1 MFEKKLTGYASI
13 DKPQNKGAKFWEAH
27 PIIPDINIY
36 TAIKVI
42 SSFYRD
48 EKAVDCLKL
57 SATYQQLLD
66 DAVTVS
72 MALKELGV
80 KKGDIITVSMP
91 NFYQAVAVFMAANR
105 IGATTTFLNSFAPDE
120 EIVSYL
126 NLFESPVYI
135 NFNRSDEENQKI
147 VDKTHV
153 RYVITLDKSKVNSL
167 SLNGNYHLTK
177 SNTIDFNTLGCLA
190 KFQKKTLE
198 NPFNVLDDA
207 LILYTSGTTGK
218 PKAVVLTN
226 KNILA
231 AATYLKNSTHISN
244 TRGEKSLVCVPFT
257 YPYGFSTS
265 TLMSLMCGRTAIL
278 APDLSKDNL
287 YYYLAKNPNIIFGSP
302 ALLELMMINAPKGF
316 DLSSVKTFISGGDFL
331 TPANAKRGEDFFQEH
346 KAKTVITNGSGNA
359 ETVSCGTNSVGIE
372 VKPETVGRVLT
383 GSDCLVIDMDKY
395 NNNRTIEEK
404 KIGEEGL
411 LLIGGEHVFKEYY
424 KKPELT
430 KKAKIV
436 VNGKNYVATGMFGRL
451 DNDGYFTL
459 TGRQSRFYIIS
470 TLNKV
475 YLDYVQGVISNF
487 PCVKDC
493 AVVKVDTNDG
503 SLAANKAY
511 IVLDESKMLDSK
523 DFTSQILD
531 LCLKPIKMV
540 NGDIVQL
547 KEYEIPAY
555 IEFVNALPRR
565 KGTEKVDYQLLEQ
578 KAADDLKKG
587 ESQKFYKLELAK

>member
-13 DKPQNKGAKFWEAH
+13 DKPQNKGAKFMEAH

-57 SATYQQLLD
+57 SATYRELLD

-80 KKGDIITVSMP
+80 RKGDIITVSMP

-120 EIVSYL
+120 EIISYL

-153 RYVITLDKSKVNSL
+153 KYVVTLDKNKVNSL
-167 SLNGNYHLTK
+167 NLNCNYHLTK
-177 SNTIDFNTLGCLA
+177 SNTIDYNTLGYLA

-198 NPFNVLDDA
+198 NPFNAYDDA

-226 KNILA
+226 KNVLA
-231 AATYLKNSTHISN
+231 AATYLKNSTHISD

-278 APDLSKDNL
+278 APDLTKDNL
-287 YYYLAKNPNIIFGSP
+287 YYYLSKKPNIIFGSP
-302 ALLELMMINAPKGF
+302 ALMELMMINAPTGF

-331 TPANAKRGEDFFQEH
+331 TPANAKRGKEFFEKH
-346 KAKTVITNGSGNA
+346 NAKTIITNGSGNA

-372 VKPETVGRVLT
+372 VKPNTVGRVLT
-383 GSDCLVIDMDKY
+383 GSNCLVIDTDEF
-395 NNNRTIEEK
+395 NENGVIQEK

-411 LLIGGEHVFKEYY
+411 LLIGGKHVFKEYY

-430 KKAKIV
+430 RKAKII
-436 VNGKNYVATGMFGRL
+436 VNGKEYVATGMFGKL

-475 YLDYVQGVISNF
+475 YLDYVQGIISNF

-493 AVVKVDTNDG
+493 AVVKVATNDG
-503 SLAANKAY
+503 NLSVNKAY
-511 IVLDESKMLDSK
+511 IVLDESKMSNTEN
-523 DFTSQILD
+523 FSSQILD
-531 LCLKPIKMV
+531 LCLNPVKLA
-540 NGDIVQL
+540 NGDTVQL
-547 KEYEIPAY
+547 KEYEIPTY
-555 IEFVNALPRR
+555 IEFVNELPRKR
-565 KGTEKVDYQLLEQ
+565 GTEKVDYQFLEQ
-578 KAADDLKKG
+578 KAADDLQKG
-587 ESQKFYKLELAK
+587 QLQKVYKLELAK

>member
-57 SATYQQLLD
+57 SATYQELLD

-198 NPFNVLDDA
+198 NPFNALDDA

-231 AATYLKNSTHISN
+231 AATYLKNSTHISD

-278 APDLSKDNL
+278 APDLTKDNL

-302 ALLELMMINAPKGF
+302 ALLELMMINAPKDF

-383 GSDCLVIDMDKY
+383 GSECLVIDMDKY
-395 NNNRTIEEK
+395 TNDGTIEEK

-511 IVLDESKMLDSK
+511 IVLDESKMLDNK

-540 NGDIVQL
+540 NGDVVQL

-578 KAADDLKKG
+578 KAAADLKKG

>member
-1 MFEKKLTGYASI
+1 
-13 DKPQNKGAKFWEAH
+13 
-27 PIIPDINIY
+27 
-36 TAIKVI
+36 
-42 SSFYRD
+42 
-48 EKAVDCLKL
+48 
-57 SATYQQLLD
+57 
-66 DAVTVS
+66 
-72 MALKELGV
+72 
-80 KKGDIITVSMP
+80 MP

-135 NFNRSDEENQKI
+135 NFNCNDEENQKI

-167 SLNGNYHLTK
+167 NLNGNYHLTK

-198 NPFNVLDDA
+198 NPFNALDDA

-231 AATYLKNSTHISN
+231 AATYLKNSTHISD

-395 NNNRTIEEK
+395 TNDRTIEEK

-511 IVLDESKMLDSK
+511 IVLDESKMLDNK

-531 LCLKPIKMV
+531 LCLKPTKMI
-540 NGDIVQL
+540 NGDVVQL

-578 KAADDLKKG
+578 KAADDLKNG

>member
-13 DKPQNKGAKFWEAH
+13 DKPQNKGAKFFEAH

-80 KKGDIITVSMP
+80 RKGDIITVSMP
-91 NFYQAVAVFMAANR
+91 NFYQAVSVFVAANR

-177 SNTIDFNTLGCLA
+177 SNTIDFNSLGCLA

-198 NPFNVLDDA
+198 NPFNALDDA

-226 KNILA
+226 KNVLA
-231 AATYLKNSTHISN
+231 AATYLKNSTHISD

-278 APDLSKDNL
+278 APYLSKDNL

-302 ALLELMMINAPKGF
+302 ALLELMMINAPKDF

-487 PCVKDC
+487 PCVQDC

-511 IVLDESKMLDSK
+511 IVLDESKMLDNK

>member
-1 MFEKKLTGYASI
+1 MFEKKLTGYASN

-57 SATYQQLLD
+57 SATYQELLD

-105 IGATTTFLNSFAPDE
+105 IGAITTFLNSFAPDE

-198 NPFNVLDDA
+198 NPFNALDDA

-231 AATYLKNSTHISN
+231 AATYLKNSTHISD

-278 APDLSKDNL
+278 APDLTKDNL

-302 ALLELMMINAPKGF
+302 ALLELMMINAPKDF

-383 GSDCLVIDMDKY
+383 GSECLVIDMDKY
-395 NNNRTIEEK
+395 TNDGTIEEK

-511 IVLDESKMLDSK
+511 IVLDESKMLDNK

-540 NGDIVQL
+540 NGDVVQL

-578 KAADDLKKG
+578 KAAADLKKG

>member
-13 DKPQNKGAKFWEAH
+13 DKPQNKGAKFFEAH

-57 SATYQQLLD
+57 SATYQQLLE

-80 KKGDIITVSMP
+80 RKGDIITVSMP

-198 NPFNVLDDA
+198 NPFNALDDA

-231 AATYLKNSTHISN
+231 AATYLKNSTHISD

-346 KAKTVITNGSGNA
+346 KAKTIITNGSGNA

-531 LCLKPIKMV
+531 LCLKPIKMA

>member
-13 DKPQNKGAKFWEAH
+13 DKPQNKGAKFFEAH

-80 KKGDIITVSMP
+80 RKGDIITVSMP
-91 NFYQAVAVFMAANR
+91 NFYQAVSVFVAANR

-177 SNTIDFNTLGCLA
+177 SNTIDFNSLGCLA

-198 NPFNVLDDA
+198 NPFNALDDA

-226 KNILA
+226 KNVLA
-231 AATYLKNSTHISN
+231 AATYLKNSTHISD

-278 APDLSKDNL
+278 APYLSKDNL

-302 ALLELMMINAPKGF
+302 ALLELMMINAPKDF

-511 IVLDESKMLDSK
+511 IVLDESKMLDNK

-565 KGTEKVDYQLLEQ
+565 KGNEKVDYQLLEQ

>member
-1 MFEKKLTGYASI
+1 MFEKKLTGYASN

-198 NPFNVLDDA
+198 NPFNALDDA

-346 KAKTVITNGSGNA
+346 KAKTIITNGSGNA

-531 LCLKPIKMV
+531 LYLKPIKMA

>member
-13 DKPQNKGAKFWEAH
+13 DKPQNKGAKFWETH

-72 MALKELGV
+72 MALKEFGV
-80 KKGDIITVSMP
+80 RKGDIITVSMP

-198 NPFNVLDDA
+198 NPFNALDDA

-231 AATYLKNSTHISN
+231 AATYLKNSTHISD

-302 ALLELMMINAPKGF
+302 ALLELMMINAPKDF

-430 KKAKIV
+430 KRAKIV

-511 IVLDESKMLDSK
+511 IVLDESKMLDNK

-540 NGDIVQL
+540 NGDVVQL

-587 ESQKFYKLELAK
+587 ASQKFYKLELAK

>member
-13 DKPQNKGAKFWEAH
+13 DKPQNKGAKFFEAH

-80 KKGDIITVSMP
+80 RKGDIITVSMP

-177 SNTIDFNTLGCLA
+177 SNTIDFNSLGCLA

-198 NPFNVLDDA
+198 NPFNALDDA

-226 KNILA
+226 KNVLA
-231 AATYLKNSTHISN
+231 AATYLKNSTHISD

-278 APDLSKDNL
+278 APYLSKDNL

-302 ALLELMMINAPKGF
+302 ALLELMMINAPKDF

-331 TPANAKRGEDFFQEH
+331 TLANAKRGEDFFQEH

-511 IVLDESKMLDSK
+511 IVLDESKMLDNK

>member
-13 DKPQNKGAKFWEAH
+13 DKPQNKGAKFFEAH

-80 KKGDIITVSMP
+80 RKGDIITVSMP

-198 NPFNVLDDA
+198 NPFNALDDA

-226 KNILA
+226 KNVLA
-231 AATYLKNSTHISN
+231 AATYLKNSTHISD
-244 TRGEKSLVCVPFT
+244 TRGEKSFVCVPFT

-302 ALLELMMINAPKGF
+302 ALLELMMINAPKDF

-331 TPANAKRGEDFFQEH
+331 TPANAKRGENFFQEH

-436 VNGKNYVATGMFGRL
+436 VNGKKYVATGMFGRL

-511 IVLDESKMLDSK
+511 IVLDESKMLDNK

>member
-1 MFEKKLTGYASI
+1 MFEKKLTGYASN

-57 SATYQQLLD
+57 SASYQQLLD

-198 NPFNVLDDA
+198 NPFNALDDA

-231 AATYLKNSTHISN
+231 AATYLKNSTHISD

-278 APDLSKDNL
+278 APDLTKDNL

-302 ALLELMMINAPKGF
+302 ALLELMMINAPKDF

-383 GSDCLVIDMDKY
+383 GSECLVIDMDKY
-395 NNNRTIEEK
+395 TNDGTIEEK

-511 IVLDESKMLDSK
+511 IVLDESKMLDNK

-540 NGDIVQL
+540 NGDVVQL

-578 KAADDLKKG
+578 KAAADLKKG

>member
-13 DKPQNKGAKFWEAH
+13 DKPQNKGAKPWEAR

-36 TAIKVI
+36 TAIKVN

-57 SATYQQLLD
+57 TATYQQLLD

-80 KKGDIITVSMP
+80 RRGDILTVSMP

-105 IGATTTFLNSFAPDE
+105 IGATVTFLNSFAPDE
-120 EIVSYL
+120 EIISYL

-135 NFNRSDEENQKI
+135 NYNRSDEENQKI

-153 RYVITLDKSKVNSL
+153 RYIVTLDKNKINSL
-167 SLNGNYHLTK
+167 DMNGNYHLTK
-177 SNTIDFNTLGCLA
+177 SNTIDYSTLGYLA
-190 KFQKKTLE
+190 KFQKKGLE
-198 NPFNVLDDA
+198 NPFNASDDA

-226 KNILA
+226 KNVLA

-244 TRGEKSLVCVPFT
+244 TLGEKSLVCVPFT

-287 YYYLAKNPNIIFGSP
+287 YYYLSKNPNIIFGSP
-302 ALLELMMINAPKGF
+302 ALMELMMINAPKNF

-331 TPANAKRGEDFFQEH
+331 TPANAKRGENFFAEH
-346 KAKTVITNGSGNA
+346 NANTIITNGSGNA

-383 GSDCLVIDMDKY
+383 GSDCLVVDIDKLD
-395 NNNRTIEEK
+395 NQNIIEEK

-411 LLIGGEHVFKEYY
+411 LLIGGQHVFKEYY

-436 VNGKNYVATGMFGRL
+436 INGKEYVATGMLGKL
-451 DNDGYFTL
+451 DADGYFTL

-475 YLDYVQGVISNF
+475 YLDYVQGVISNL

-493 AVVKVDTNDG
+493 AVVKVPDNDG
-503 SLAANKAY
+503 NLFVNKAY
-511 IVLDESKMLDSK
+511 IILDESKMMSSK
-523 DFTSQILD
+523 DYTSQILD
-531 LCLKPIKMV
+531 LCLQPFQLS
-540 NGDIVQL
+540 NGETVQL

-555 IEFVNALPRR
+555 IEFVSELPRR
-565 KGTEKVDYQLLEQ
+565 KGTEKIDYQLLEEKATENHRLGKLQ
-578 KAADDLKKG
+578 KI
-587 ESQKFYKLELAK
+587 YKLELAK

>member
-13 DKPQNKGAKFWEAH
+13 DKPQNKGAKFMEAH

-57 SATYQQLLD
+57 SATYRELLD

-80 KKGDIITVSMP
+80 RKGDIITVSMP

-120 EIVSYL
+120 EIISYL

-153 RYVITLDKSKVNSL
+153 KYVVTLDKNKVNSL
-167 SLNGNYHLTK
+167 NLNCNYHLTK
-177 SNTIDFNTLGCLA
+177 SNTIDYNTLGYLA

-198 NPFNVLDDA
+198 NPFNAYDDA

-226 KNILA
+226 KNVLA
-231 AATYLKNSTHISN
+231 AATYLKNSTHISD

-278 APDLSKDNL
+278 APDLTKDNL
-287 YYYLAKNPNIIFGSP
+287 YYYLSKKPNIIFGSP
-302 ALLELMMINAPKGF
+302 ALMELMMINAPTGF

-331 TPANAKRGEDFFQEH
+331 TPANAKRGKEFFEKH
-346 KAKTVITNGSGNA
+346 NAKTIITNGSGNA

-372 VKPETVGRVLT
+372 VKLDTVGRVLT
-383 GSDCLVIDMDKY
+383 GSNCLVIDIDEF
-395 NNNRTIEEK
+395 NENGVIQEK

-411 LLIGGEHVFKEYY
+411 LLIGGKHVFKEYY

-430 KKAKIV
+430 RKAKII
-436 VNGKNYVATGMFGRL
+436 VNGKEYVATGMFGKL

-475 YLDYVQGVISNF
+475 YLDYIQGIISNF

-493 AVVKVDTNDG
+493 AVVKVATNDG
-503 SLAANKAY
+503 NLSVNKAY
-511 IVLDESKMLDSK
+511 IVLDESKMSNTEN
-523 DFTSQILD
+523 FSSQILD
-531 LCLKPIKMV
+531 LCLNPVKLA
-540 NGDIVQL
+540 NGDTVQL
-547 KEYEIPAY
+547 KEYEIPTY
-555 IEFVNALPRR
+555 IEFVNELPRKR
-565 KGTEKVDYQLLEQ
+565 GTEKVDYQFLEQ
-578 KAADDLKKG
+578 KAADDLQKG
-587 ESQKFYKLELAK
+587 QLQKVYKLELAK

>member
-13 DKPQNKGAKFWEAH
+13 DKPQNKGAKFFEAH

-57 SATYQQLLD
+57 SATYQQLLE

-80 KKGDIITVSMP
+80 RKGDIITVSMP

-198 NPFNVLDDA
+198 NPFNALDDA

-346 KAKTVITNGSGNA
+346 KAKTIITNGSGNA

-531 LCLKPIKMV
+531 LCLKPIKMA

>member
-1 MFEKKLTGYASI
+1 MFEKKLTGYASN
-13 DKPQNKGAKFWEAH
+13 DKPQNKGAKFFGAH

-80 KKGDIITVSMP
+80 KNGDIITVSMP

-198 NPFNVLDDA
+198 NPFNSLDDA

-231 AATYLKNSTHISN
+231 AATYLKNSTHISD

-302 ALLELMMINAPKGF
+302 ALLELMMINAPKDF

-372 VKPETVGRVLT
+372 VKSETVGRVLT

-395 NNNRTIEEK
+395 NNDRTIEEK

-493 AVVKVDTNDG
+493 AVVKIDTNDG

-511 IVLDESKMLDSK
+511 IVLDESKMLDNK

-540 NGDIVQL
+540 NGDVVQL

-587 ESQKFYKLELAK
+587 EPQKFYKLELAK

>member
-57 SATYQQLLD
+57 SATYQELLD

-198 NPFNVLDDA
+198 NPFNALDDA

-231 AATYLKNSTHISN
+231 AATYLKNSTHISD

-302 ALLELMMINAPKGF
+302 ALLELMMINAPKDF

-383 GSDCLVIDMDKY
+383 GSECLVIDMDKY
-395 NNNRTIEEK
+395 TNDGTIEEK

-511 IVLDESKMLDSK
+511 IVLDESKMLDNK

-540 NGDIVQL
+540 NGDVVQL

-578 KAADDLKKG
+578 KAAADLKKG

>member
-1 MFEKKLTGYASI
+1 MFEKKLTGYASN
-13 DKPQNKGAKFWEAH
+13 DKPQNKGAKFLEAH
-27 PIIPDINIY
+27 PIIPEINIY

-80 KKGDIITVSMP
+80 QKGDIITVSMP

-177 SNTIDFNTLGCLA
+177 SNTIDFNTLGFLA

-198 NPFNVLDDA
+198 NPFNALDDA

-436 VNGKNYVATGMFGRL
+436 VDGKNYVATGMFGRL

-511 IVLDESKMLDSK
+511 IVLDESKMLDDK

>member
-1 MFEKKLTGYASI
+1 MFEKKLTGYASN

-57 SATYQQLLD
+57 SATYQELLD

-198 NPFNVLDDA
+198 NPFNALDDA

-231 AATYLKNSTHISN
+231 AATYLKNSTHISD

-278 APDLSKDNL
+278 APDLTKDNL

-302 ALLELMMINAPKGF
+302 ALLELMMINAPKDF

-383 GSDCLVIDMDKY
+383 GSECLVIDMDKY
-395 NNNRTIEEK
+395 TNDGTIEEK

-511 IVLDESKMLDSK
+511 IVLDESKMLDNK

-540 NGDIVQL
+540 NGDVVQL

-578 KAADDLKKG
+578 KAAADLKKG

>member
-1 MFEKKLTGYASI
+1 MFEKKLTGYASN

-27 PIIPDINIY
+27 PIIPDVNIY

-198 NPFNVLDDA
+198 NPFNALDDA

-231 AATYLKNSTHISN
+231 AATYLKNSTHISD

-302 ALLELMMINAPKGF
+302 ALLELMMINAPKDF

-395 NNNRTIEEK
+395 NNDRTIEEK

-511 IVLDESKMLDSK
+511 IVLDESKMLDNK

-531 LCLKPIKMV
+531 LCLKPTKMI
-540 NGDIVQL
+540 NGDVVQL

-555 IEFVNALPRR
+555 IEFVNTLPRR

-578 KAADDLKKG
+578 KAAADLKNG

>member
-13 DKPQNKGAKFWEAH
+13 DKPQNKGAKFFEAH

-80 KKGDIITVSMP
+80 RKEDIITVSMP

-198 NPFNVLDDA
+198 NPFNALDDA

-231 AATYLKNSTHISN
+231 AATYLKNSTHISD

-302 ALLELMMINAPKGF
+302 ALLELMMINAPKDF
-316 DLSSVKTFISGGDFL
+316 DLSSIKTFISGGDFL

-511 IVLDESKMLDSK
+511 IVLDKSKMLDNK

-540 NGDIVQL
+540 NGDVVQL

>member
-57 SATYQQLLD
+57 SATYQELLD

-153 RYVITLDKSKVNSL
+153 RYVITLDKSKINSL

-198 NPFNVLDDA
+198 NPFNALDDA

-231 AATYLKNSTHISN
+231 AATYLKNSTHISD

-278 APDLSKDNL
+278 APDLTKDNL

-302 ALLELMMINAPKGF
+302 ALLELMMINAPKDF

-383 GSDCLVIDMDKY
+383 GSECLVIDMDKY
-395 NNNRTIEEK
+395 TNDGTIEEK

-511 IVLDESKMLDSK
+511 IVLDESKMLDNK

-540 NGDIVQL
+540 NGDVVQL

-565 KGTEKVDYQLLEQ
+565 KGTEKVDYQFLEQ
-578 KAADDLKKG
+578 KAAADLKKG

>member
-1 MFEKKLTGYASI
+1 MFEKKLTGYASN

-198 NPFNVLDDA
+198 NPFNALDDA

-346 KAKTVITNGSGNA
+346 KAKTIITNGSGNA

-531 LCLKPIKMV
+531 LCLKPIKMA

>member
-13 DKPQNKGAKFWEAH
+13 DKPQNKGAKFMEAH

-57 SATYQQLLD
+57 SATYQELLD

-80 KKGDIITVSMP
+80 RKGDIITVSMP

-120 EIVSYL
+120 EIISYL

-153 RYVITLDKSKVNSL
+153 KYVVTLDKNKVNSL
-167 SLNGNYHLTK
+167 DLNGNYHLTK
-177 SNTIDFNTLGCLA
+177 SNTIDYNTLGYLA

-198 NPFNVLDDA
+198 NPFNAYDDA

-226 KNILA
+226 KNVLA
-231 AATYLKNSTHISN
+231 AATYLKNSTHISD

-278 APDLSKDNL
+278 APDLTKDNL
-287 YYYLAKNPNIIFGSP
+287 YYYLSKKPNIIFGSP
-302 ALLELMMINAPKGF
+302 ALMELMMINAPTGF

-331 TPANAKRGEDFFQEH
+331 TPANAKRGKEFFEKH
-346 KAKTVITNGSGNA
+346 NAKTIITNGSGNA

-372 VKPETVGRVLT
+372 VKLDTVGRVLT
-383 GSDCLVIDMDKY
+383 GSNCLVIDIDEF
-395 NNNRTIEEK
+395 NANGVIQEK

-411 LLIGGEHVFKEYY
+411 LLIGGKHVFKEYY

-430 KKAKIV
+430 RKAKII
-436 VNGKNYVATGMFGRL
+436 VNGKEYVATGMFGKL

-475 YLDYVQGVISNF
+475 YLDYVQGIISNF

-493 AVVKVDTNDG
+493 AVVKVATNDG
-503 SLAANKAY
+503 NLSVNKAY
-511 IVLDESKMLDSK
+511 IVLDESKMSNTEN
-523 DFTSQILD
+523 FSSQILD
-531 LCLKPIKMV
+531 LCLNPVKLA
-540 NGDIVQL
+540 NGDTVQL
-547 KEYEIPAY
+547 KEYEIPTY
-555 IEFVNALPRR
+555 IEFVNELPRKR
-565 KGTEKVDYQLLEQ
+565 GTEKVDYQFLEQ
-578 KAADDLKKG
+578 KAADDLQKG
-587 ESQKFYKLELAK
+587 QLQKVYKLELAK

>member
-13 DKPQNKGAKFWEAH
+13 DKPQNKGAKFFEAH

-80 KKGDIITVSMP
+80 RKGDIITVSMP
-91 NFYQAVAVFMAANR
+91 NFYQAVSVFMAANR

-177 SNTIDFNTLGCLA
+177 SNTIDFNSLGCLA

-198 NPFNVLDDA
+198 NPFNALDDA

-226 KNILA
+226 KNVLA
-231 AATYLKNSTHISN
+231 AATYLKNSTHISD

-278 APDLSKDNL
+278 APYLSKDNL

-302 ALLELMMINAPKGF
+302 ALLELMMINAPKDF

-411 LLIGGEHVFKEYY
+411 LLIGSEHVFKEYY

-511 IVLDESKMLDSK
+511 IVLDESKMLDNK

-578 KAADDLKKG
+578 KAANDLKKG

>member
-1 MFEKKLTGYASI
+1 MFEKKLTGYASN

-57 SATYQQLLD
+57 SASYQQLLD

-198 NPFNVLDDA
+198 NPFNALDDA

-346 KAKTVITNGSGNA
+346 KAKTIITNGSGNA

-531 LCLKPIKMV
+531 LCLKPIKMA

>member
-13 DKPQNKGAKFWEAH
+13 DKPQNKGAKFMEAH

-57 SATYQQLLD
+57 SATYQELLD

-80 KKGDIITVSMP
+80 RKGDIITVSMP

-120 EIVSYL
+120 EIISYL

-153 RYVITLDKSKVNSL
+153 KYVVTLDKNKVNSL
-167 SLNGNYHLTK
+167 DLNGNYHLTK
-177 SNTIDFNTLGCLA
+177 SNTIDYNTLGYLA

-198 NPFNVLDDA
+198 NPFNAYDDA

-226 KNILA
+226 KNVLA
-231 AATYLKNSTHISN
+231 AATYLKNSTHISD

-278 APDLSKDNL
+278 APDLTKDNL
-287 YYYLAKNPNIIFGSP
+287 YYYLSKKPNIIFGSP
-302 ALLELMMINAPKGF
+302 ALMELMMINAPTGF

-331 TPANAKRGEDFFQEH
+331 TPANAKRGKEFFEKH
-346 KAKTVITNGSGNA
+346 NAKTIITNGSGNA

-372 VKPETVGRVLT
+372 VKPDTVGRVLT
-383 GSDCLVIDMDKY
+383 GSNCLVIDIDEF
-395 NNNRTIEEK
+395 NENCVIQEK

-411 LLIGGEHVFKEYY
+411 LLIGGKHVFKEYY

-430 KKAKIV
+430 RKAKII
-436 VNGKNYVATGMFGRL
+436 VNGKEYVATGMFGKL

-475 YLDYVQGVISNF
+475 YLDYVQGIISNF

-493 AVVKVDTNDG
+493 AVVKVATNDG
-503 SLAANKAY
+503 NLSVNKAY
-511 IVLDESKMLDSK
+511 IVLDESKMSNTEN
-523 DFTSQILD
+523 FSSQILD
-531 LCLKPIKMV
+531 LCLNPVKLA
-540 NGDIVQL
+540 NGDTVQL
-547 KEYEIPAY
+547 KEYEIPTY
-555 IEFVNALPRR
+555 IEFVNELPRKR
-565 KGTEKVDYQLLEQ
+565 GTEKVDYQFLEQ
-578 KAADDLKKG
+578 KAADDLQKG
-587 ESQKFYKLELAK
+587 QLQKVYKLELAK

>member
-1 MFEKKLTGYASI
+1 MFEKKLTGYASN

-198 NPFNVLDDA
+198 NPFNALDDA

-287 YYYLAKNPNIIFGSP
+287 YYYFAKNPNIIFGSP
-302 ALLELMMINAPKGF
+302 ALLELMMMNAPKGF

-436 VNGKNYVATGMFGRL
+436 VNRKNYVATGMFGRL

-511 IVLDESKMLDSK
+511 IVLDESKMLDNK

>member
-13 DKPQNKGAKFWEAH
+13 DKPQNKGAKFMEAH

-57 SATYQQLLD
+57 SATYQELLD

-80 KKGDIITVSMP
+80 RKGDIITVSMP

-120 EIVSYL
+120 EIISYL

-153 RYVITLDKSKVNSL
+153 KYIVTLDKNKVNSL
-167 SLNGNYHLTK
+167 DLNGNYHLTK
-177 SNTIDFNTLGCLA
+177 SNTIDYNTLGYLA

-198 NPFNVLDDA
+198 NPFNAYDDA

-226 KNILA
+226 KNVLA
-231 AATYLKNSTHISN
+231 AATYLKNSTHISD

-278 APDLSKDNL
+278 APDLTKDNL
-287 YYYLAKNPNIIFGSP
+287 YYYLSKKPNIIFGSP
-302 ALLELMMINAPKGF
+302 ALMELMMINAPTGF

-331 TPANAKRGEDFFQEH
+331 TPANAKRGKEFFEKH
-346 KAKTVITNGSGNA
+346 NAKTIITNGSGNA

-372 VKPETVGRVLT
+372 VKPDTVGRVLT
-383 GSDCLVIDMDKY
+383 GSNCLVIDIDEF
-395 NNNRTIEEK
+395 NANGVIQEK

-411 LLIGGEHVFKEYY
+411 LLIGGKHVFKEYY

-430 KKAKIV
+430 RKAKII
-436 VNGKNYVATGMFGRL
+436 VNGKEYVATGMFGKL

-475 YLDYVQGVISNF
+475 YLDYVQGIISNF

-493 AVVKVDTNDG
+493 AVVKVATNDG
-503 SLAANKAY
+503 NLSVNKAY
-511 IVLDESKMLDSK
+511 IVLDESKMSNTEN
-523 DFTSQILD
+523 FSSQILD
-531 LCLKPIKMV
+531 LCLNPVKLA
-540 NGDIVQL
+540 NGDTVQL
-547 KEYEIPAY
+547 KEYEIPTY
-555 IEFVNALPRR
+555 IEFVNELPRKR
-565 KGTEKVDYQLLEQ
+565 GTEKVDYQFLEQ
-578 KAADDLKKG
+578 KAADDLQKG
-587 ESQKFYKLELAK
+587 QLQKVYKLELAK

>member
-1 MFEKKLTGYASI
+1 MFEKKLTGYASN

-27 PIIPDINIY
+27 PIIPDVNIY

-198 NPFNVLDDA
+198 NPFNALDDA

-231 AATYLKNSTHISN
+231 AATYLKNSTHISD

-278 APDLSKDNL
+278 APDLTKDNL

-302 ALLELMMINAPKGF
+302 ALLELMMINAPKDF

-383 GSDCLVIDMDKY
+383 GSECLVIDMDKY
-395 NNNRTIEEK
+395 TNDGTIEEK

-511 IVLDESKMLDSK
+511 IVLDESKMLDNK

-540 NGDIVQL
+540 NGDVVQL

-578 KAADDLKKG
+578 KAAADLKKG

>member
-13 DKPQNKGAKFWEAH
+13 DKPQNKGAKFFEAH

-42 SSFYRD
+42 SSFYCD

-80 KKGDIITVSMP
+80 RKGDIITVSMP

-198 NPFNVLDDA
+198 NPFNALDDA

-226 KNILA
+226 KNVLA
-231 AATYLKNSTHISN
+231 AATYLKNSTHISD

-278 APDLSKDNL
+278 APYLSKDNL

-302 ALLELMMINAPKGF
+302 ALLELMMINAPKDF

-511 IVLDESKMLDSK
+511 IVLDESKMLDNK

>member
-1 MFEKKLTGYASI
+1 MFEKKLTGYASN

-120 EIVSYL
+120 EIISYL

-198 NPFNVLDDA
+198 NPFNALDDA

-231 AATYLKNSTHISN
+231 AATYLKNSTHISD

-511 IVLDESKMLDSK
+511 IVLDESKMLDNK

-531 LCLKPIKMV
+531 LCLKPIKMA

-578 KAADDLKKG
+578 KAAADLKKG

>member
-1 MFEKKLTGYASI
+1 MFEKKLTGYASN

-91 NFYQAVAVFMAANR
+91 NFYQAVAVFMATNR

-198 NPFNVLDDA
+198 NPFNALDDA

-231 AATYLKNSTHISN
+231 AATYLKNSTHISD

-278 APDLSKDNL
+278 APDLTKDNL

-302 ALLELMMINAPKGF
+302 ALLELMMINAPKDF

-383 GSDCLVIDMDKY
+383 GSECLVIDMDKY
-395 NNNRTIEEK
+395 TNDGTIEEK

-511 IVLDESKMLDSK
+511 IVLDESKMLDNK

-540 NGDIVQL
+540 NGDVVQL

-578 KAADDLKKG
+578 KAAADLKKG

>member
-13 DKPQNKGAKFWEAH
+13 DKPQNKGAKFMEAH

-57 SATYQQLLD
+57 SATYQELLD

-80 KKGDIITVSMP
+80 RKGDIITVSMP

-105 IGATTTFLNSFAPDE
+105 IGATTTFLNSFALDE
-120 EIVSYL
+120 EIISYL

-153 RYVITLDKSKVNSL
+153 KYVVTLDKNKVNSL
-167 SLNGNYHLTK
+167 DLNGNYHLTK
-177 SNTIDFNTLGCLA
+177 SNTIDYNTLGYLA

-198 NPFNVLDDA
+198 NPFNAYDDA

-226 KNILA
+226 KNVLA
-231 AATYLKNSTHISN
+231 AATYLKNSTHISD

-278 APDLSKDNL
+278 APDLTKDNL
-287 YYYLAKNPNIIFGSP
+287 YYYLSKKPNIIFGSP
-302 ALLELMMINAPKGF
+302 ALMELMMINAPTGF

-331 TPANAKRGEDFFQEH
+331 TPANAKSGKEFFEKH
-346 KAKTVITNGSGNA
+346 NAKTIITNGSGNA

-372 VKPETVGRVLT
+372 VKPDTVGRVLT
-383 GSDCLVIDMDKY
+383 GSNCLVIDIDEF
-395 NNNRTIEEK
+395 NENGVIQEK

-411 LLIGGEHVFKEYY
+411 LLIGGKHVFKEYY

-430 KKAKIV
+430 RKAKII
-436 VNGKNYVATGMFGRL
+436 VNGKEYVATGMFGKL

-475 YLDYVQGVISNF
+475 YLDYVQGIISNF

-493 AVVKVDTNDG
+493 AVVKVATNDG
-503 SLAANKAY
+503 NLSVNKAY
-511 IVLDESKMLDSK
+511 IVLDESKMSNTEN
-523 DFTSQILD
+523 FSSQILD
-531 LCLKPIKMV
+531 LCLNPVKLA
-540 NGDIVQL
+540 NGDTVQL
-547 KEYEIPAY
+547 KEYEIPTY
-555 IEFVNALPRR
+555 IEFVNELPRKR
-565 KGTEKVDYQLLEQ
+565 GTEKVDYQFLEQ
-578 KAADDLKKG
+578 KAADDLQKG
-587 ESQKFYKLELAK
+587 QLQKVYKLELAK

>member
-1 MFEKKLTGYASI
+1 MFEKKLTGYASN

-198 NPFNVLDDA
+198 NPFNALDDA

-302 ALLELMMINAPKGF
+302 ALLELMMMNAPKGF

-436 VNGKNYVATGMFGRL
+436 VNRKNYVATGMFGRL

-511 IVLDESKMLDSK
+511 IVIDESKMLDNK

-531 LCLKPIKMV
+531 LCLKPIKMA

>member
-57 SATYQQLLD
+57 SATYQELLD

-198 NPFNVLDDA
+198 NPFNALDDA

-231 AATYLKNSTHISN
+231 AATYLKNSTHISD

-278 APDLSKDNL
+278 APDLTKDNL

-302 ALLELMMINAPKGF
+302 ALLELMMINAPKDF

-511 IVLDESKMLDSK
+511 IVLDESKMLDNK

-540 NGDIVQL
+540 NGDVVQL

-578 KAADDLKKG
+578 KAAADLKKG

>member
-13 DKPQNKGAKFWEAH
+13 DKPQNKGAKFFEAH

-57 SATYQQLLD
+57 SATYQQLLA

-80 KKGDIITVSMP
+80 RKGDIITVSMP

-198 NPFNVLDDA
+198 NPFNALDDA

-231 AATYLKNSTHISN
+231 AATYLKNSTHISD

-302 ALLELMMINAPKGF
+302 ALLELMMINAPKDF

-436 VNGKNYVATGMFGRL
+436 VNGKDYVATGMFGRL

-511 IVLDESKMLDSK
+511 IVLDESKMLDNK

-555 IEFVNALPRR
+555 IEFVNTLPRR

-578 KAADDLKKG
+578 KAADDLKNG
-587 ESQKFYKLELAK
+587 EPQKFYKLELAK